1 MAQAR
6 KKTARKSKPAERR
19 HFVVSAGPTREHVD
33 PVRYLSNES
42 SGRMGFAIA
51 GAAAKAGHQVTLVA
65 GPVHI
70 PTPEGV
76 TRVDV
81 VSAREMLAALRK
93 AFAGADAL
101 VMCAAVCDWRPRR
114 KLAGKWRKKDGGTE
128 SAQLDLVRNPDILA
142 TLAKGKGQR
151 LVVGFALETGD
162 GMRRARAK
170 MKRKGTDFVVLN
182 DPSALSGTR
191 ASVSILGSDGSLREL
206 DNKTKDQIARVLV
219 ALEKPAFAGIE

>member
-6 KKTARKSKPAERR
+6 KKQARKSKAAERR

-42 SGRMGFAIA
+42 SGRMGFAVA
-51 GAAAKAGHQVTLVA
+51 AAAAKAGHRVTLVA
-65 GPVHI
+65 GPVHL

-76 TRVDV
+76 VRVDV
-81 VSAREMLAALRK
+81 ISAREMLAAVRE
-93 AFAGADAL
+93 AFAGADVL
-101 VMCAAVCDWRPRR
+101 VMSAAVCDWRPRR

-128 SAQLDLVRNPDILA
+128 TASLDLVRNPDILA
-142 TLAKGKGQR
+142 TVAKGKGQR

-162 GMRRARAK
+162 GMRRAKAK

-191 ASVSILGSDGSLREL
+191 ASVQILGSDGSLTEL
-206 DNKTKDQIARVLV
+206 ENKTKDQIARVLV
-219 ALEKPAFAGIE
+219 KLEKPLLPGD